1 MNAIV
6 KDLDNLLMEL
16 FGQLQVNELHLDAH
30 TISFKLNCDVSEL
43 RETLS
48 SLGIPRKSEAGQY
61 LMPRSS
67 DGGWVLHTKFGRP
80 YIFLKEQWLE
90 IMAQQAGESAPLPPD
105 SMKQPALL
113 TYRQVKEYLTEL
125 ADLVPDVD
133 EQCEQYAMSYSP
145 EHLRGQFKGDV
156 SCPETLTV
164 QFKIKGKRVYL
175 KVESFKEG
183 VRYEM

>member
-16 FGQLQVNELHLDAH
+16 FGQLQVNELHLDVAA
-30 TISFKLNCDVSEL
+30 IYQNLNCDVSEL

-48 SLGIPRKSEAGQY
+48 SLGIPRESEAGQY
-61 LMPRSS
+61 HIPQTCK
-67 DGGWVLHTKFGRP
+67 GGWVLHTKFCRP
-80 YIFLKEQWLE
+80 YFFRKEQWLE
-90 IMAQQAGESAPLPPD
+90 MMAQQAGESAPLPPD
-105 SMKQPALL
+105 SMKKPLL

-156 SCPETLTV
+156 YCPETVTV
-164 QFKIKGKRVYL
+164 
-175 KVESFKEG
+175 
-183 VRYEM
+183 

>member
-1 MNAIV
+1 
-6 KDLDNLLMEL
+6 MEL
-16 FGQLQVNELHLDAH
+16 ENLQL
-30 TISFKLNCDVSEL
+30 C
-43 RETLS
+43 
-48 SLGIPRKSEAGQY
+48 
-61 LMPRSS
+61 
-67 DGGWVLHTKFGRP
+67 
-80 YIFLKEQWLE
+80 
-90 IMAQQAGESAPLPPD
+90 QQAGESAPLPPD

-145 EHLRGQFKGDV
+145 GHLRGQFKGDV
-156 SCPETLTV
+156 SCPETVTV